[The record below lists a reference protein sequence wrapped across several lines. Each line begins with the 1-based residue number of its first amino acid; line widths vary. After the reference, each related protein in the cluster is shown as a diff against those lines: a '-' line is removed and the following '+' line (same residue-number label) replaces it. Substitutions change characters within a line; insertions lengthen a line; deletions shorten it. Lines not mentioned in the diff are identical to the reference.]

1 MHWRLCPAASARSCA
16 TSAACAAGRASQRLQ
31 EMAGLPSSTIHRL
44 LQYKPAGSRSRIEAP
59 GDDEEELEG
68 SYSFC
73 RSNPLPA
80 EAVLVDEAAMLDV
93 NLAAALL
100 EALPPNCQLVLVGGP
115 LFSPREMARMHLKLR
130 LQSPDCSSLPPHP
143 RCDSRSDSASSRCLL
158 PVKVT
163 WISCPLSARARCCLL
178 PSSRGSSP

>member
-1 MHWRLCPAASARSCA
+1 MLCRAPARSCA
-16 TSAACAAGRASQRLQ
+16 TAAACAAGRASQRLQ

-44 LQYKPAGSRSRIEAP
+44 LQYKPAGSRSREAP

-100 EALPPNCQLVLVGGP
+100 EALSPNCQLVLVGGP
-115 LFSPREMARMHLKLR
+115 PVLTARMAHA
-130 LQSPDCSSLPPHP
+130 PGVA
-143 RCDSRSDSASSRCLL
+143 SAV
-158 PVKVT
+158 P
-163 WISCPLSARARCCLL
+163 
-178 PSSRGSSP
+178 

>member
-1 MHWRLCPAASARSCA
+1 
-16 TSAACAAGRASQRLQ
+16 
-31 EMAGLPSSTIHRL
+31 MAGLPSSTIHRL
-44 LQYKPAGSRSRIEAP
+44 LQYKPAGSRSRAEAP

-115 LFSPREMARMHLKLR
+115 PVLSAPSARMHLDLR
-130 LQSPDCSSLPPHP
+130 LHSPDC
-143 RCDSRSDSASSRCLL
+143 
-158 PVKVT
+158 
-163 WISCPLSARARCCLL
+163 
-178 PSSRGSSP
+178 PSMQ